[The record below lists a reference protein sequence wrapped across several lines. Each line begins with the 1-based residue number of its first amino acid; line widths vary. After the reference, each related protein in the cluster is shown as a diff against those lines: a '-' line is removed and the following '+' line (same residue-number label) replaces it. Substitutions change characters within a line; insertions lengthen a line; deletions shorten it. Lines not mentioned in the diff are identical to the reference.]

1 MSYVPIASQ
10 LPILFWL
17 ADLVL
22 VSCAYQVLERRA
34 REVRKA
40 DVLRFIADLRRL
52 NWSPTSLVFL
62 DEVSFDS
69 RDMRRRYGYSPRGQ
83 KLVIR
88 GDAGRSQRIS
98 LLCFQGVDGLLE
110 AYITEGTFTRQV
122 FFEKLR
128 DFALS
133 GVISPCLASSRLPQA
148 PAAFGSWMGHAS
160 TATLPS
166 STTCALS
173 TLKCV
178 GKLYIF
184 LCVHQPHPLN
194 HSP

>member
-88 GDAGRSQRIS
+88 GDAGRSQRMP

-110 AYITEGTFTRQV
+110 AHITEGTFTRQV

-133 GVISPCLASSRLPQA
+133 GVISPAPGPRSIWIMDGARIHCDPAIVNYMRTLNVEVRWKALHIPLCPSASP
-148 PAAFGSWMGHAS
+148 P
-160 TATLPS
+160 
-166 STTCALS
+166 
-173 TLKCV
+173 
-178 GKLYIF
+178 
-184 LCVHQPHPLN
+184 
-194 HSP
+194 